1 MDTNVGRALRT
12 LELVQA
18 RPGIGGEELARRLGT
33 SVRAVRRTIGA
44 LRDAGFTITS
54 VPGPGGGYR
63 LDRGPRMP
71 MVFTEQE
78 LTAIAMSLVESSG
91 SFSDSTFE
99 TAAAK
104 VLRAMPVT
112 AAAPARSVLASA
124 VAMPDS
130 HAVGPVPELVL
141 QLARAIDNGV
151 LVGLHY
157 RTPSKDGVEQRLME
171 PWSLIVRHGRWY
183 LFGRSMPTGARRTYR
198 VDRVVQV
205 DPTGEAFTRP
215 EDVDIARDFDEHLR
229 TSWKYPTRV
238 AIAAPLEVA
247 KKWLPSTM
255 GELTS
260 TGDNSCLL
268 EGRTNNCTAYLTDLL
283 QTPFSFSVL
292 GGPELTQAAAQLRAR
307 ITAATSQA

>member
-1 MDTNVGRALRT
+1 MDTNLGRALRT

-44 LRDAGFTITS
+44 LRDAGFTIAS

-63 LDRGPRMP
+63 VERGPRMP

-91 SFSDSTFE
+91 SFSDSTFQ

-112 AAAPARSVLASA
+112 AAAPARSVLASS

-130 HAVGPVPELVL
+130 HAVGPVPEVVL
-141 QLARAIDNGV
+141 QLARAIDHGV

-157 RTPSKDGVEQRLME
+157 RAPSKDGVDQRLVE
-171 PWSLIVRHGRWY
+171 PWSLVVRHGRWY
-183 LFGRSMPTGARRTYR
+183 LFGRSMPSGARRTYR

-205 DPTGEAFTRP
+205 EPTGEVFTRP
-215 EDVDIARDFDEHLR
+215 ENVDIGRDFEEHLR
-229 TSWKYPTRV
+229 TSWKHPTRV
-238 AIAAPLEVA
+238 AIEAPAEVA
-247 KKWLPSTM
+247 KRWLPATM

-260 TGDNSCLL
+260 TGADSCLL
-268 EGRTNNCTAYLTDLL
+268 EGRTNNCIAYLNDLL
-283 QTPFSFSVL
+283 QAPFLFGVH
-292 GGPELTQAAAQLRAR
+292 GGPELIQAADQLRAR
-307 ITAATSQA
+307 ITAVTREV